1 MAGCRG
7 YDAKSDGVSDEYEC
21 RLWFVVVPNAVEM
34 TAEHPCCWLSLKT
47 DPVMEEI
54 VTEN

>member
-21 RLWFVVVPNAVEM
+21 RLWFVVVPNAVVFAVEM
-34 TAEHPCCWLSLKT
+34 TVEHPCI
-47 DPVMEEI
+47 EA
-54 VTEN
+54 